1 MKSSIKGDF
10 LLECLC
16 FLFQIPPH
24 HPLSLFS
31 EDKNEKDQICR
42 KSKIG
47 QKPPP
52 HSTALPPLTL
62 ERGRGRLARDIMN
75 KTARKLLFLQRIGND
90 DGDNGDDRNGV
101 RLYA

>member
-1 MKSSIKGDF
+1 MIFYWNASVFFFKSHHTA
-10 LLECLC
+10 
-16 FLFQIPPH
+16 LFP
-24 HPLSLFS
+24 SFS